1 MLGKLLDNKT
11 RMLYLLVSLI
21 GVVALLGAGMM
32 VKAKLSGEQLSVESE
47 AATQEA
53 TEAIAVEGVNV
64 DASDAH
70 AAALFTCKVDD
81 LHDSSAVAKL
91 LNVMNLEDVTGKY
104 AVQIAKKDGAQVL
117 TLTTDI
123 PVKSGNEAA
132 FHANMGKYAQQLLAL
147 IPQLDKVE
155 WIYSV
160 ETSGGEEQAEG
171 AMDDAAAAKALG
183 KAPEDYGKSER
194 AFGKL
199 LTTQVK

>member
-11 RMLYLLVSLI
+11 RILYLLVSLI
-21 GVVALLGAGMM
+21 AVAALLGAGMM
-32 VKAKLSGEQLSVESE
+32 VKAKLSGGQLSVESE

-64 DASDAH
+64 DASDTH
-70 AAALFTCKVDD
+70 AAALFACKVDD
-81 LHDSSAVAKL
+81 LHNSAAVAKL
-91 LNVMNLEDVTGKY
+91 LNAMKMEDVTGKY

-117 TLTTDI
+117 TLTTDL
-123 PVKSGNEAA
+123 PVKSGNEVA
-132 FHANMGKYAQQLLAL
+132 FHANMEKYAQQMLAL

-171 AMDDAAAAKALG
+171 VMDDAAATEALG

-199 LTTQVK
+199 LATQVK